1 MQPRNRITWFVDLF
15 ERNSGLVVH
24 AAGLFTLLLIIPLLL
39 MAPDEQ
45 ASADPSG
52 EVFDLRDD
60 LDDRFQSLI
69 HGTSFLVESRSG
81 DILTQAALWE
91 LYQNTQRLLRADE
104 RGELAPNGLPLQRY
118 LYEAFDLDTN
128 RLVVGV
134 TTIADAVQQVL
145 VNDPRFGVSLE
156 NATDGQV
163 KSVISQLLLDPQTSG
178 LADSLSINAKVT
190 ELNVNRETIGYW
202 ASPALVFNVLAD
214 NERLGGGT
222 LNIGVGGGETD
233 QGKEQFNRNVQ
244 QFLRGDEQNYRLWG
258 IAIDANLEADDEGK
272 IAGLFIM
279 FTVIAAVIIVGI
291 SLRSY
296 WAMALT
302 GAGLGIL
309 MIWLKGISNLVGI
322 KGGLIIELIV
332 PIAMISL
339 GVDFAVHAIRRYQEE
354 KNEGFAPSQA
364 LRVGLVGVL
373 GALTLAMFSD
383 SIAFLSNVSSGIE
396 SIVHFGVAATIAVV
410 SSYIVLGV
418 VLPLVMMRIDQVKG
432 PDRVF
437 SSTPHKVVTIVGGV
451 GAAVLFGTGII
462 LMVAISQGLGL
473 LVLVGSIEGFIVVP
487 MLVMNHRNRGRK
499 PDFEDSTGAIASAPR
514 DESRGIRW
522 IEGLVT
528 RLPHFAPGLLIIT
541 LGVTASAVLL
551 AVNLEPTFDVKD
563 FFSNGSDFVV
573 GLDKLDEHVGPR
585 GGEPG
590 IVYIEGDLTDTVALS
605 AIQQF
610 VDRLSNNPYVAKDAS
625 GEVGGRTRLPGLLKR
640 LTGSEYAQVQLA
652 TGVLI
657 TDLNG
662 DGFPDSSEQVKAAY
676 DYMTEN
682 GIPLDESTLVFDP
695 SQVKAVLLHDPDGED
710 RNVTTITLGIP
721 GTREQSVVAAAR
733 LALLDDMKVLDESPA
748 ISRVGLT
755 GSPFTREAQLEATTR
770 TLQLSLPI
778 SAAGAFVL
786 LLLVMRSIRYAVVT
800 VIPIGLVV
808 AWLYAFMYMA
818 GFALNFV
825 TATIGAISVGVG
837 IDYSIHMT
845 ERFREELSRASD
857 KAQALRQAARG
868 TGVALTASAASS
880 IVGFAIMGFAPMPL
894 FASYGFLTAVMI
906 FLALSAS
913 MVVLPTLLMI
923 VTPEKAAA
931 SDEAEI
937 SPS

>member
-1 MQPRNRITWFVDLF
+1 M
-15 ERNSGLVVH
+15 
-24 AAGLFTLLLIIPLLL
+24 
-39 MAPDEQ
+39 
-45 ASADPSG
+45 
-52 EVFDLRDD
+52 
-60 LDDRFQSLI
+60 
-69 HGTSFLVESRSG
+69 
-81 DILTQAALWE
+81 
-91 LYQNTQRLLRADE
+91 
-104 RGELAPNGLPLQRY
+104 
-118 LYEAFDLDTN
+118 
-128 RLVVGV
+128 
-134 TTIADAVQQVL
+134 
-145 VNDPRFGVSLE
+145 
-156 NATDGQV
+156 
-163 KSVISQLLLDPQTSG
+163 
-178 LADSLSINAKVT
+178 
-190 ELNVNRETIGYW
+190 
-202 ASPALVFNVLAD
+202 
-214 NERLGGGT
+214 
-222 LNIGVGGGETD
+222 
-233 QGKEQFNRNVQ
+233 
-244 QFLRGDEQNYRLWG
+244 
-258 IAIDANLEADDEGK
+258 
-272 IAGLFIM
+272 
-279 FTVIAAVIIVGI
+279 
-291 SLRSY
+291 
-296 WAMALT
+296 
-302 GAGLGIL
+302 
-309 MIWLKGISNLVGI
+309 
-322 KGGLIIELIV
+322 
-332 PIAMISL
+332 
-339 GVDFAVHAIRRYQEE
+339 
-354 KNEGFAPSQA
+354 
-364 LRVGLVGVL
+364 
-373 GALTLAMFSD
+373 
-383 SIAFLSNVSSGIE
+383 
-396 SIVHFGVAATIAVV
+396 
-410 SSYIVLGV
+410 
-418 VLPLVMMRIDQVKG
+418 
-432 PDRVF
+432 
-437 SSTPHKVVTIVGGV
+437 
-451 GAAVLFGTGII
+451 
-462 LMVAISQGLGL
+462 
-473 LVLVGSIEGFIVVP
+473 
-487 MLVMNHRNRGRK
+487 
-499 PDFEDSTGAIASAPR
+499 
-514 DESRGIRW
+514 
-522 IEGLVT
+522 
-528 RLPHFAPGLLIIT
+528 
-541 LGVTASAVLL
+541 
-551 AVNLEPTFDVKD
+551 
-563 FFSNGSDFVV
+563 
-573 GLDKLDEHVGPR
+573 GPR

-640 LTGSEYAQVQLA
+640 LTGSEYAQSQVQLA

-682 GIPLDESTLVFDP
+682 RIPLDESTLVFDP